1 MIRDRTV
8 GELQEQYWH
17 ISSIGT
23 VFRYASQAR
32 RYCCRKVILWPK
44 RIHEG
49 IHAMAWVHRSVSSRR
64 ICANSDGEEDF
75 EPDTP
80 KECFQEA
87 SRCHP
92 KPIKAILKLLILGGA
107 TLHKMEEYVPILV
120 RKRTSNRMPQNNA
133 FQDASRRHPKPA
145 KAILKLLTFDGATLH
160 KMEEYAPILLGKRTS
175 NRMPQNCAFQEVS
188 RLHPRPAQAILK
200 LLILHGHMVR
210 PCIKWRNI
218 CPFWLGKRFCTGCP
232 KTMLSKALQDVIQ
245 NHQSRPEPHGL
256 EWCNPS

>member
-1 MIRDRTV
+1 MPLDHSDQERFTGPRPSVHILPATKAFLIRDGTV

-17 ISSIGT
+17 ISSIGR

-92 KPIKAILKLLILGGA
+92 KPIKAILKLL
-107 TLHKMEEYVPILV
+107 
-120 RKRTSNRMPQNNA
+120 
-133 FQDASRRHPKPA
+133 
-145 KAILKLLTFDGATLH
+145 TFDGATLH
-160 KMEEYAPILLGKRTS
+160 KMEEYVPILLGKRTS

-245 NHQSRPEPHGL
+245 SHQSRPEPHGL